1 MSDRSVS
8 RPPALTFPDRHIG
21 PDPAERAAMLET
33 VGYASTA
40 DLMTA
45 ALPADIL
52 TAPDAPAPLRLP
64 EPVGR
69 PRCSRNCGLLPP
81 ATACWSP

>member
-52 TAPDAPAPLRLP
+52 TAPDAPAPLRLLNRW
-64 EPVGR
+64 EAEVLAELW
-69 PRCSRNCGLLPP
+69 LLPP